1 MPNGFPFHRKELVFS
16 NSRPSVPKVW
26 CLGAECFR
34 SISPGAERALWT
46 QGLRSYFISR
56 DCYCLIILIFV
67 LFTCL
72 FFFFLSLGALM
83 IYKLT
88 LLCLPSPDSSF
99 SLALLN
105 LFISAFLAVFI
116 PLLLYCSV
124 KSILPWVP
132 CNLFHFWD
140 YVLFYFFPEFSKY
153 SFCIYCFCFVHFP
166 SELPN
171 LWFEV
176 GVFFPPICKYWFKEV

>member
-1 MPNGFPFHRKELVFS
+1 MSWSWMFQVYFPRCRACPLNTGIEILFYFQRLLLS
-16 NSRPSVPKVW
+16 NHFNFCSVY
-26 CLGAECFR
+26 L
-34 SISPGAERALWT
+34 S
-46 QGLRSYFISR
+46 
-56 DCYCLIILIFV
+56 
-67 LFTCL
+67 
-72 FFFFLSLGALM
+72 FFFLSFFGGSND
-83 IYKLT
+83 IQVDT
-88 LLCLPSPDSSF
+88 SLPAF
-99 SLALLN
+99 SRQQFLFGIIKSLH
-105 LFISAFLAVFI
+105 FISAFLAVFI

>member
-1 MPNGFPFHRKELVFS
+1 MSWSWMFQVYFPRCRAHPLNTGIEILFYFQRLLLS
-16 NSRPSVPKVW
+16 NHFNFCSVY
-26 CLGAECFR
+26 L
-34 SISPGAERALWT
+34 S
-46 QGLRSYFISR
+46 
-56 DCYCLIILIFV
+56 
-67 LFTCL
+67 
-72 FFFFLSLGALM
+72 FFFFLSSGALM